1 MTMEIVKIRRVGNSN
16 VLSVPRAFADAGY
29 DAGQPVV
36 IEQLENGDLLVRRVE
51 SHRALIRATMQS
63 IAQEHRQALDMLAPH
78 DGRVASPA
86 GDDTASDVPNP
97 SKP

>member
-1 MTMEIVKIRRVGNSN
+1 MEIVKIRRVGNSN
-16 VLSVPRAFADAGY
+16 VLSVPRAFVRAGY

-63 IAQEHRQALDMLAPH
+63 IAQEHRQALDLLAPH
-78 DGRVASPA
+78 DGRQEPPA
-86 GDDTASDVPNP
+86 EIENAPETSHPTAP
-97 SKP
+97 